1 MLNLF
6 GDFSKKE
13 IKRNKKTM
21 NEVLSLEETMSKL
34 SDKELQNKT
43 NEFKDR
49 LSKGETLDDLLVEAF
64 AVVREASSR
73 TLGMT
78 PYPVQILGGITL
90 HNGQIA
96 EIATGDGKALTNSS
110 KIPTP
115 EGWRTVGD
123 IKVGDYLFGRDGKPT
138 KVLAT
143 YPQKEK
149 KQVYEVELV
158 DGRIQECCSEHLWE
172 VYTDSRNKNTKT
184 FNTDFLFKNQHTGKR
199 GYAFRLPVNKPV
211 EFEEKNLPLDP
222 YIYGVLLGD
231 GCIGDV
237 VCVSTV
243 DDEIIKTIAKK
254 LNADPINYNNNV
266 SYYFKHKGTNGRIK
280 YKEIRGNL
288 EIGKLY
294 SHEKYIDDI
303 YKFSSISQ
311 RLELLKGLMDT
322 DGCIDTHIDKYG
334 YGRYN
339 LTFSTVSERL
349 RDDILEVIRSL
360 GYNASKHLGKS
371 QSKGNK
377 VKRDQFVININLDHK
392 DKCNFFSLPRYLEA
406 CRKAEAQGPRR
417 KDYTKVAIKEVRKT
431 DRYEDMTC
439 FTVDSEDHL
448 FLTGDFIVTHNTLV
462 ATMPAY
468 LNALEGKGVHV
479 VTVNDYLAKRDME
492 QMSKIYNFLG
502 LTTGLITQDMDV
514 SERQDNYNKDI
525 TYGTNNQ
532 IGFDYLKDNMVVHK
546 EDRSQ
551 RPLHYAIVDEIDS
564 ILIDEART
572 PLIIAGKSEDT
583 VDDYQRADEFAK
595 SLSIRIMDPKEKDDK
610 DPFDRKF
617 KEEKV
622 DVLVDEK
629 DKTATLTGQGTRK
642 AEKYFDVKNLA
653 DLENMNLYHNINNA
667 VKANYSMKRDIDY
680 VVKNGKV
687 EIVDE
692 FTGRILI
699 GRRFSEGLH
708 QALEAK
714 ENVDI
719 QPESKTFATITFQN
733 LFRMYDKLSGM
744 TGTAKTEE
752 EEFSEIYKLDVVSIP
767 TNKPI
772 KRVDSND
779 FIFIDEESKYK
790 AITNTVEK
798 IHQTGQPILIGTSSI
813 KNSEIVSEHLK
824 KRGIKHVVLNAKNDE
839 KEAEIVAQAGK
850 LNSVTIATNMAGR
863 GTDIMLGGNL
873 DFMAK
878 EDMKAKGISEELI
891 EEADTFYEIDNQEIL
906 EVRKLFKQLKNKHRE
921 QVKKEAEKVKELG
934 GLYIL
939 GTERHDSRR
948 VDNQLRGRSGR
959 QGDPGYSKFFISLE
973 DDLIRLNSTDMIRG
987 FIEKS
992 NLDENTP
999 ITSPLITRAVEK
1011 AQKRVEA
1018 NNFQTRKNTLKFDDV
1033 MNQQRTIVYKERNKV
1048 LDGGNVH
1055 DSIMEM
1061 IEDTVEDVVKRYT
1074 TNDTKT
1080 ELWHLNSMFEHL
1092 DSLNVILDDLHFE
1105 NIENLDKEDE
1115 KTQERIIQ
1123 YIFNRIK
1130 DRYNTLNL
1138 EDKERIILLG
1148 VVDKEWV
1155 NHLDVI
1161 EQMKK
1166 EVNVRAMGNDDPV
1179 QVFTKEAFNI
1189 YQDMIKDIRQ
1199 ETTRLILD
1207 VVAKEVEEIN

>member
-21 NEVLSLEETMSKL
+21 NEVLSLEETMKKL
-34 SDKELQNKT
+34 SDEELRNKT
-43 NEFKDR
+43 IEFKDR
-49 LSKGETLDDLLVEAF
+49 LSKGETLDSLLVEAF

-78 PYPVQILGGITL
+78 PYPVQVLGGITL

-96 EIATGDGKALTNSS
+96 EMATGEGKSLTNSS

-115 EGWRTVGD
+115 EGWKTVGD
-123 IKVGDYLFGRDGKPT
+123 IKVGDYLFGKDGKPT

-172 VYTDSRNKNTKT
+172 VYVNNTKEKT
-184 FNTDFLFKNQHTGKR
+184 KIVNTELLYNEHKENNFFLPSNEPIEVYQG
-199 GYAFRLPVNKPV
+199 
-211 EFEEKNLPLDP
+211 
-222 YIYGVLLGD
+222 
-231 GCIGDV
+231 
-237 VCVSTV
+237 
-243 DDEIIKTIAKK
+243 KTISGREYILNSIFDDFGYYKPKDKK
-254 LNADPINYNNNV
+254 DENRV
-266 SYYFKHKGTNGRIK
+266 T
-280 YKEIRGNL
+280 EI
-288 EIGKLY
+288 
-294 SHEKYIDDI
+294 
-303 YKFSSISQ
+303 
-311 RLELLKGLMDT
+311 
-322 DGCIDTHIDKYG
+322 
-334 YGRYN
+334 
-339 LTFSTVSERL
+339 
-349 RDDILEVIRSL
+349 IRSL
-360 GYNASKHLGKS
+360 GYMAEFEDDNIFYSKEQAGPIL
-371 QSKGNK
+371 
-377 VKRDQFVININLDHK
+377 IN
-392 DKCNFFSLPRYLEA
+392 
-406 CRKAEAQGPRR
+406 
-417 KDYTKVAIKEVRKT
+417 EVRKT

-439 FTVDSEDHL
+439 FTVNSEDHL

-502 LTTGLITQDMDV
+502 LTTGLITQDMSV
-514 SERQDNYNKDI
+514 EERQENYKRDI

-583 VDDYQRADEFAK
+583 VDDYQKADEFAK

-699 GRRFSEGLH
+699 GRRFSDGLH

-813 KNSEIVSEHLK
+813 KNSEIVSKHLK

-891 EEADTFYEIDNQEIL
+891 EEADTFYETDNQEIL

>member
-21 NEVLSLEETMSKL
+21 NEILSLEETMKKL
-34 SDKELQNKT
+34 SDEELRNKT
-43 NEFKDR
+43 IEFKNR
-49 LSKGETLDDLLVEAF
+49 LGKGETLDDLLVEAF

-78 PYPVQILGGITL
+78 PYPVQVLGGITL

-96 EIATGDGKALTNSS
+96 EMMTGEGKALTNSS

-172 VYTDSRNKNTKT
+172 VYVNDTKEKTKIVNTELLYNEHKENN
-184 FNTDFLFKNQHTGKR
+184 FFLPSNEPIEVYQG
-199 GYAFRLPVNKPV
+199 
-211 EFEEKNLPLDP
+211 
-222 YIYGVLLGD
+222 
-231 GCIGDV
+231 
-237 VCVSTV
+237 
-243 DDEIIKTIAKK
+243 KTISGREYILNSIFDDFGYYKPKDKK
-254 LNADPINYNNNV
+254 DENRV
-266 SYYFKHKGTNGRIK
+266 T
-280 YKEIRGNL
+280 EI
-288 EIGKLY
+288 
-294 SHEKYIDDI
+294 
-303 YKFSSISQ
+303 
-311 RLELLKGLMDT
+311 
-322 DGCIDTHIDKYG
+322 
-334 YGRYN
+334 
-339 LTFSTVSERL
+339 
-349 RDDILEVIRSL
+349 IRSL
-360 GYNASKHLGKS
+360 GYMAEFEDDNIFYSKEQAGPIL
-371 QSKGNK
+371 
-377 VKRDQFVININLDHK
+377 IN
-392 DKCNFFSLPRYLEA
+392 
-406 CRKAEAQGPRR
+406 
-417 KDYTKVAIKEVRKT
+417 EVRKT

-502 LTTGLITQDMDV
+502 LTTGLITQDMSV
-514 SERQDNYNKDI
+514 EERQENYKRDI

-891 EEADTFYEIDNQEIL
+891 EEADTFYETDNQEIL

-992 NLDENTP
+992 DLDENTP

-1055 DSIMEM
+1055 DSIMDM
-1061 IEDTVEDVVKRYT
+1061 IEDTIEDVVKRYT

-1105 NIENLDKEDE
+1105 NIENLDKEDG

-1123 YIFNRIK
+1123 YIFDRIK
-1130 DRYNTLNL
+1130 DRYNILNL
-1138 EDKERIILLG
+1138 EDKERIVLLG

-1207 VVAKEVEEIN
+1207 VVRREVEEKIN

>member
-115 EGWRTVGD
+115 DGWRTVGD
-123 IKVGDYLFGRDGKPT
+123 IKVGDYLFGKDGKPT

-172 VYTDSRNKNTKT
+172 VYVNGTKEKTKIVNT
-184 FNTDFLFKNQHTGKR
+184 
-199 GYAFRLPVNKPV
+199 
-211 EFEEKNLPLDP
+211 
-222 YIYGVLLGD
+222 
-231 GCIGDV
+231 
-237 VCVSTV
+237 
-243 DDEIIKTIAKK
+243 
-254 LNADPINYNNNV
+254 
-266 SYYFKHKGTNGRIK
+266 
-280 YKEIRGNL
+280 
-288 EIGKLY
+288 
-294 SHEKYIDDI
+294 
-303 YKFSSISQ
+303 
-311 RLELLKGLMDT
+311 ELLYNEHKENNFFLPSNEPIEVYRGQTISGREYILNSIFD
-322 DGCIDTHIDKYG
+322 DFGYYKPKDKKDEN
-334 YGRYN
+334 RV
-339 LTFSTVSERL
+339 T
-349 RDDILEVIRSL
+349 EVIRSL
-360 GYNASKHLGKS
+360 GYMAEFEDDNIFYSKEQAGPIL
-371 QSKGNK
+371 
-377 VKRDQFVININLDHK
+377 IN
-392 DKCNFFSLPRYLEA
+392 
-406 CRKAEAQGPRR
+406 
-417 KDYTKVAIKEVRKT
+417 EVRKT

-448 FLTGDFIVTHNTLV
+448 FLIGDFIVTHNTLV

-502 LTTGLITQDMDV
+502 LTTGLITQDMSV
-514 SERQDNYNKDI
+514 EERQENYKRDI

-583 VDDYQRADEFAK
+583 VDDYQKADEFAK

-891 EEADTFYEIDNQEIL
+891 EEADTFYETDNQEIL

-992 NLDENTP
+992 DLDENTP

-1055 DSIMEM
+1055 DSIMDM
-1061 IEDTVEDVVKRYT
+1061 IEDTIEDVVKRYT

-1105 NIENLDKEDE
+1105 NIENLDKEDG

-1123 YIFNRIK
+1123 YIFDRIK
-1130 DRYNTLNL
+1130 DRYNILNL
-1138 EDKERIILLG
+1138 EDKERIVLLG